1 MSPRD
6 AERAPKHVVVV
17 GAGPGGLAA
26 AMLLAGLGVR
36 VTLLERHAHPGG
48 RMGRVLE
55 GGYAL
60 DTGPTI
66 LQLPQ
71 ILEQI
76 FARAG
81 LRMEDFVTLDKVEP
95 NTRVHF
101 WDGTHLDT
109 STDAAVNRA
118 EWERLVPGGA
128 KSFDAFFATHAE
140 KYRVAYDRF
149 IAHDAHSALAYFNP
163 LRLLPAARFAPWE
176 SLYTSLLRDVKDPR
190 IVYAMSYPSK
200 YLGLHPT
207 TCSSVFSVIPFLEL
221 AFGVWHPRG
230 GFRAL
235 ADGMARGIERLG
247 GTIRYGARVRRVVV
261 KDGVARGVELEDGET
276 IDADHVVV
284 NADLAAA
291 KQRMLAPEER
301 PSHGDRAIERHAYSC
316 STFMLYLGLDK
327 LYADVPH
334 HAIHLSKAVTRTDR
348 DALADRTLDEDDPP
362 FYVCNPCVTDPS
374 GAPAGHST
382 LYVLV
387 PCPNTAN
394 AVDWQTKAAPFA
406 REDHRAAR
414 ARSASTTWPATSR
427 CSASRPPRRGA
438 TTSTCS
444 AARCST
450 SRTTGCS
457 SARCARGRTI
467 RTWRASTGW
476 AAGRIRAAGSS
487 RSSRAPTSWPRRS
500 RGRRGSPSRPRARRW
515 PSRWG
520 DRRERRVAHPRG
532 RTFSRFIIFC
542 SPKRDRPRS
551 SAARVWLPPVLP
563 SASRTSS
570 ASSASTRDAEVEPRA
585 ARGRRRRR
593 ARCRRRA
600 R

>member
-1 MSPRD
+1 MPEQQPKGTAPR
-6 AERAPKHVVVV
+6 KHVVVV

-48 RMGRVLE
+48 RMGRVVE

-71 ILEQI
+71 ILQQI
-76 FARAG
+76 FTRAG
-81 LRMEDFVTLDKVEP
+81 LAMEDFVTLDKVEP

-118 EWERLVPGGA
+118 EWERMVPGGA
-128 KSFDAFFATHAE
+128 RNFDDFFATHAE
-140 KYRVAYDRF
+140 KYRIAYDRF
-149 IAHDAHSALAYFNP
+149 IAHDASSALSYFNP
-163 LRLLPAARFAPWE
+163 LRLLPAAKFAPWE
-176 SLYTSLLRDVKDPR
+176 SLYTSLIRTVKDPR
-190 IVYAMSYPSK
+190 IMYAMSYPSK

-247 GTIRYGARVRRVVV
+247 GTIRFGSRVRRVVV
-261 KDGVARGVELEDGET
+261 RDGVARGVELEGGEV
-276 IDADHVVV
+276 IEADHVVV

-291 KQRMLAPEER
+291 KRRMLAPEER

-316 STFMLYLGLDK
+316 STFMLYLGLDR

-374 GAPAGHST
+374 GAPPGHST

-406 REDHRAAR
+406 EKVIAR
-414 ARSASTTWPATSR
+414 LSKVGLHDVARHVKMQRTATAETWR
-427 CSASRPPRRGA
+427 DEFDVFRGA
-438 TTSTCS
+438 VFNLSHNWMQL
-444 AARCST
+444 
-450 SRTTGCS
+450 G
-457 SARCARGRTI
+457 
-467 RTWRASTGW
+467 
-476 AAGRIRAAGSS
+476 
-487 RSSRAPTSWPRRS
+487 PM
-500 RGRRGSPSRPRARRW
+500 
-515 PSRWG
+515 
-520 DRRERRVAHPRG
+520 
-532 RTFSRFIIFC
+532 
-542 SPKRDRPRS
+542 RPRS
-551 SAARVWLPPVLP
+551 NDPDVARLHWVGGGTHPGSGLLTIFESANIVAASIAKESGLTLAASHAPV
-563 SASRTSS
+563 
-570 ASSASTRDAEVEPRA
+570 A
-585 ARGRRRRR
+585 AALG
-593 ARCRRRA
+593 
-600 R
+600 